1 MSNCYDRAT
10 KGGWRILSCHE
21 RAKEEDW
28 ELLEKLRGHFR
39 RLEDDY
45 ALEAIVGAR
54 EKREREQQRRT
65 RRVLTYCKHV
75 RRTWGHGPI
84 QVADKVEAILK
95 GEA

>member
-1 MSNCYDRAT
+1 MSNCYDRVT
-10 KGGWRILSCHE
+10 K
-21 RAKEEDW
+21 EDR

-39 RLEDDY
+39 RIEDDY
-45 ALEAIVGAR
+45 ALDAIVGAR

-65 RRVLTYCKHV
+65 RRALTYCKHV